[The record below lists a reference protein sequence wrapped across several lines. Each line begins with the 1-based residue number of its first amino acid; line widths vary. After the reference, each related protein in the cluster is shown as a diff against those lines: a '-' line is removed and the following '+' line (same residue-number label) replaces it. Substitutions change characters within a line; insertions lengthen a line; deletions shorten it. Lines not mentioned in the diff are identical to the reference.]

1 MPMSS
6 ARQNDH
12 RHFTPFFPVISFK
25 ISSPVGKGTPRGV
38 DVNQSRWTCSHA
50 IRHEDIVRARLK
62 TSFPC
67 VSTTLKGFPA
77 REPAHHQVRR
87 AFTLIELLVVITI
100 IAILAGML
108 LPAISLVRLSAKNTD
123 CMNRQRQVGIMMEV
137 YLQNNEGQYPHY
149 ILNATPYD
157 SWYEAISE
165 STHTSSTSNYDLGKM
180 FLCSEDR
187 RPYNSALIIANTL
200 SIGYNKDGLGGGNSG
215 AAYGSTPANHATLGR
230 QAETVVVGDIR
241 ETTYYLGSWVGD
253 SPLYPRHRNGL
264 SANFLTADWRVSSIK
279 AASALSS
286 TRFYQIPAAG
296 GLGDRAVSPASPNW
310 WDRRP

>member
-6 ARQNDH
+6 SRQHDY
-12 RHFTPFFPVISFK
+12 RHSTSFHSVTSYEITPPM
-25 ISSPVGKGTPRGV
+25 GKRPPRGV
-38 DVNQSRWTCSHA
+38 DLATSRWTCAHVL
-50 IRHEDIVRARLK
+50 RHEDIARAPPGISS
-62 TSFPC
+62 TF
-67 VSTTLKGFPA
+67 VSTTPNGFPA
-77 REPAHHQVRR
+77 REPSLHQVRR

-123 CMNRQRQVGIMMEV
+123 CMNRQRQVGIMMEI

-149 ILNATPYD
+149 ILNASPYD

-215 AAYGSTPANHATLGR
+215 AAYGSKPANHASLGR

-241 ETTYYLGSWVGD
+241 ETTYYIGSWVGD

-264 SANFLTADWRVSSIK
+264 SANYLTADWRVSSIK
-279 AASALSS
+279 AASAFSS